1 MVKLGQ
7 DGTIH
12 IVGGTQSNHSNDVM
26 IVFDKFQVAI
36 CIKYGFYQCLVCN
49 HHGRKTSKLMTHLK
63 SDDHKDV
70 SIQQLSSD
78 VVRYII
84 SYSILS
90 FIILITI
97 YFLLVYNKCRK

>member
-12 IVGGTQSNHSNDVM
+12 IVGGTKSNHSNDVM

-36 CIKYGFYQCLVCN
+36 CVKYGFYHCLVCN
-49 HHGRKTSKLMTHLK
+49 LHGRKTSKLATHLK
-63 SDDHKDV
+63 SDDHKDI

-78 VVRYII
+78 AVRYMV
-84 SYSILS
+84 SYSIKS
-90 FIILITI
+90 FIILMTI
-97 YFLLVYNKCRK
+97 NKCRK